1 MTRVHLQNVSPTV
14 AALAIV
20 VSPSASTR
28 VDRYPWVY
36 FRVLLSSEIY
46 FQNQLKIRKAKCKA
60 PTVQDLSIVMS
71 DKAEG

>member
-20 VSPSASTR
+20 VS
-28 VDRYPWVY
+28 PWVY